1 MKRMK
6 RMTTKNTTE
15 QTKRMTP
22 QVLALSLYDI
32 VSEFTSNINVLDD
45 QKLSELVPEL
55 ELLEKNI
62 MDMIVLARKTNDIV
76 KESAWHLFDPLI

>member
-76 KESAWHLFDPLI
+76 KESA